1 MAKFTT
7 LVFVILFSI
16 SANAQSKADSLS
28 IAKEK
33 ARQDSILYVSKI
45 LSMQDVDRIMMAKK
59 DRISVANWEL
69 FWSIMNQMLLPEA
82 TQEFKSKQAAK
93 KP

>member
-7 LVFVILFSI
+7 LVFVILFSFKGY
-16 SANAQSKADSLS
+16 AQSKSDST
-28 IAKEK
+28 KEK

-45 LSMQDVDRIMMAKK
+45 LSIQDVDRIMMAKK

-82 TQEFKSKQAAK
+82 TQEFKSKQPAK